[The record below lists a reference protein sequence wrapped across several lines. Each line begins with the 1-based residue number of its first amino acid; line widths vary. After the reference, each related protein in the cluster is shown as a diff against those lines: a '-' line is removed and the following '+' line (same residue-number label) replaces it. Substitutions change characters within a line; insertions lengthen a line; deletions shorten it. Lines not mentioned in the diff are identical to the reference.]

1 MRERNKNVLTNTFA
15 MPSRRANN
23 GAQVNTPQFPGW
35 QEGLS
40 QSQVQGII
48 KNQKRIKGYL
58 ITAGTGETVTNL
70 ELSGTARIFV
80 GFALQPL
87 VQSVVN
93 DVGAYP
99 NEFQLTIN
107 NEIIIDRVHP
117 IFFGADYMDS
127 EYYQII
133 RPLSGQDTITS
144 RINNTQAS
152 TTIGLTIYY
161 I

>member
-1 MRERNKNVLTNTFA
+1 MTN
-15 MPSRRANN
+15 SRRMSKANR
-23 GAQVNTPQFPGW
+23 GAVVNTPQFPGW

-40 QSQVQGII
+40 QAQVQAIN
-48 KNQKRIKGYL
+48 KSQKRVKGY
-58 ITAGTGETVTNL
+58 IISTATGETITNL
-70 ELSGTARIFV
+70 ELSGTAKLFL

-93 DVGAYP
+93 DVGTSP

-117 IFFGADYMDS
+117 VFFGADYMDS
-127 EYYQII
+127 EYYQIL

-144 RINNTQAS
+144 RINNTQAA
-152 TTIGLTIYY
+152 TTMGLTIYY

>member
-1 MRERNKNVLTNTFA
+1 MMMTNA
-15 MPSRRANN
+15 QRMSRKANR
-23 GAQVNTPQFPGW
+23 GAVVNTPQFPGW

-40 QSQVQGII
+40 QAQVQAIN
-48 KNQKRIKGYL
+48 KNQKRIKGFI
-58 ITAGTGETVTNL
+58 ITTATGETITNL
-70 ELSGTARIFV
+70 ELSGTAKLFL

-93 DVGAYP
+93 DVGTSP

-117 IFFGADYMDS
+117 VFFGADYMDS

-152 TTIGLTIYY
+152 TTMGLTIYY

>member
-1 MRERNKNVLTNTFA
+1 MMMTNA
-15 MPSRRANN
+15 QRMSRKPNR
-23 GAQVNTPQFPGW
+23 GAVVNTPQFPGW

-40 QSQVQGII
+40 QAQVQAIN
-48 KNQKRIKGYL
+48 KNQKRIKGFI
-58 ITAGTGETVTNL
+58 ITTATGETITNL
-70 ELSGTARIFV
+70 ELSGTAKLFL

-87 VQSVVN
+87 VQSVVD
-93 DVGAYP
+93 DVGTSP

-117 IFFGADYMDS
+117 VFFGADYMDS

-152 TTIGLTIYY
+152 TTMGLTIYY

>member
-1 MRERNKNVLTNTFA
+1 MGSNRMIIPPRMSRKPNK
-15 MPSRRANN
+15 
-23 GAQVNTPQFPGW
+23 GAVVNTPQFPGW
-35 QEGLS
+35 QEGLN
-40 QSQVQGII
+40 QAQVQAIN
-48 KNQKRIKGYL
+48 KNQKRIKGFI
-58 ITAGTGETVTNL
+58 ITTATGETITNL
-70 ELSGTARIFV
+70 ELSGTAKLFL

-87 VQSVVN
+87 VQSVVD
-93 DVGAYP
+93 DVGTSP

-117 IFFGADYMDS
+117 VFFGADYMDS

-152 TTIGLTIYY
+152 TTMGLTIYY

>member
-1 MRERNKNVLTNTFA
+1 MSRKPNK
-15 MPSRRANN
+15 
-23 GAQVNTPQFPGW
+23 GAVVNTPQFPGW
-35 QEGLS
+35 QEGLN
-40 QSQVQGII
+40 QAQVQAIN
-48 KNQKRIKGYL
+48 KNQKRIKGFI
-58 ITAGTGETVTNL
+58 ITTATGETITNL
-70 ELSGTARIFV
+70 ELSGTAKLFL

-87 VQSVVN
+87 VQSVVD
-93 DVGAYP
+93 DVGTSP

-117 IFFGADYMDS
+117 VFFGADYMDS

-152 TTIGLTIYY
+152 TTMGLTIYY

>member
-1 MRERNKNVLTNTFA
+1 MRERNKNILTNTF
-15 MPSRRANN
+15 MTPRRSNT

-40 QSQVQGII
+40 QGQVQNII
-48 KNQKRIKGYL
+48 KNQKRIKGYQ
-58 ITAGTGETVTNL
+58 ITTGTGETVTNL
-70 ELSGTARIFV
+70 ELSGTARIFI

-87 VQSVVN
+87 VQTVVN

-117 IFFGADYMDS
+117 Y
-127 EYYQII
+127 
-133 RPLSGQDTITS
+133 
-144 RINNTQAS
+144 
-152 TTIGLTIYY
+152 
-161 I
+161 